1 MTRTTRRIDPQ
12 CRGCD
17 ICLFNRAIIDINAM
31 DVQQRIFEFIFTTST
46 NGNQLKSPIPTRD
59 MASETMAKFA
69 HALQDAPKISIE
81 NFIGYISVPVGL
93 AGPLLIKSPDGTSMP
108 IYAPIATTEAAII
121 ASCSRGCKALNE
133 SGGGQFHV
141 LSEAMSRSPV
151 FRFNCTQEAIDF
163 ARRVPD
169 LWDLI
174 IKAAEL
180 TSRHARL
187 VKLTPNIVG
196 SNVHVRFDYTCG
208 DAAGQNMVTIATQR
222 ACDWLL
228 ASTQDLE
235 LNIRGILIE
244 GNMAPDKKPSWGT
257 VSSPRGVEAVAWTSL
272 SDTVCRAVLKC
283 SAESI
288 YHMFRTTQEGGIRN
302 GQFGSNINV
311 ANIITGIFIATGQ
324 DVAAVAEGPWAHL
337 TPEYDHESRQLK
349 LTLYFPSLPVGTVGG
364 GTAYETQREAL
375 GILGCAGPGMK
386 SRLAGLIAVFSL
398 ALEVSTAA
406 AAANNTFSKSHELL
420 ARGKKENVKA
430 SKI

>member
-1 MTRTTRRIDPQ
+1 
-12 CRGCD
+12 
-17 ICLFNRAIIDINAM
+17 
-31 DVQQRIFEFIFTTST
+31 
-46 NGNQLKSPIPTRD
+46 
-59 MASETMAKFA
+59 MASKTMAKFA
-69 HALQDAPKISIE
+69 HVLQDAKHITERVNDAPEISIE

-93 AGPLLIKSPDGTSMP
+93 AGPLLIKSPDGTSTRT
-108 IYAPIATTEAAII
+108 YAPIATTESAII

-151 FRFNCTQEAIDF
+151 FQFNCTEHAIDF

-169 LWDLI
+169 LWDYI
-174 IKAAEL
+174 AKTAKS

-222 ACDWLL
+222 VCDWLL
-228 ASTQDLE
+228 ASSQEME
-235 LNIRGILIE
+235 LHITGVFIE

-257 VSSPRGVEAVAWTSL
+257 VSSPRGVEVVTWASL
-272 SDTVCRAVLKC
+272 SDEVCRAVLKC
-283 SAESI
+283 TAENL
-288 YHMFRTTQEGGIRN
+288 YHAFRTTQEGGIRN

-311 ANIITGIFIATGQ
+311 ANVVTGIFIATGQ
-324 DVAAVAEGPWAHL
+324 DAAAVAEGPFGHL
-337 TPEYDHESRQLK
+337 TPEYDHKSRQVK

-375 GILGCAGPGMK
+375 GILGCSGSGMK
-386 SRLAGLIAVFSL
+386 PRLAGLIAAFSL
-398 ALEVSTAA
+398 ALEISTAA
-406 AAANNTFSKSHELL
+406 AAATNTFTQSHERL
-420 ARGKKENVKA
+420 ARAKQGNNPA